1 LTLPSSL
8 SSSPRNSIVAWHH
21 AISSALYA
29 FAPIDGKRHRSLKST
44 GRSKR
49 VWNHALSVW
58 ATSGCAR
65 SSSSDKKMSRS
76 AACAQRLVLMFAAS
90 NFRAAIGM
98 EFKLS
103 TSQCMNS
110 CGSIVGSGAVAV
122 AAAGAC
128 GAASSSAAA
137 GAKTFGVNGAAL
149 ASAISSSLK
158 FHTQSHPI
166 MNLRSSATN
175 FRKLSASSRGLIT
188 EAGLYARLQF

>member
-1 LTLPSSL
+1 MYLAWRPRLTATSVSTALSSSSSVSAFVTRRQPVEGVRGAAGERGGGGTGPDEEAARPRRRFLGGIPRLTLPSSL

-76 AACAQRLVLMFAAS
+76 AACAQRLVLMFAGES
-90 NFRAAIGM
+90 PRPIS
-98 EFKLS
+98 EPPLVW
-103 TSQCMNS
+103 NS
-110 CGSIVGSGAVAV
+110 S
-122 AAAGAC
+122 
-128 GAASSSAAA
+128 
-137 GAKTFGVNGAAL
+137 
-149 ASAISSSLK
+149 
-158 FHTQSHPI
+158 
-166 MNLRSSATN
+166 
-175 FRKLSASSRGLIT
+175 
-188 EAGLYARLQF
+188 